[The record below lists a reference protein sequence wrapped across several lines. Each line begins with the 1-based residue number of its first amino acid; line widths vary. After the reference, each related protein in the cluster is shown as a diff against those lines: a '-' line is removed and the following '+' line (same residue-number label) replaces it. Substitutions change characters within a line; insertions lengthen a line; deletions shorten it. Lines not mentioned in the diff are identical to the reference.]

1 MKTFTLILF
10 CFLFNSF
17 QSQAQT
23 QELLDNTWYLEKVVI
38 DEVEYLT
45 PSNDEINQ
53 VILDFDTDFINTYP
67 APSACFAFLGSID
80 FNNNN
85 SSFSNSDA
93 SPSFPECNQEENSNF
108 YVYYIDEFY
117 WLESGNET
125 QIFEYNITEESSTL
139 KKLSITNTNDD
150 QAVYYSQTLST
161 EDVDGFGSVQLYPN
175 PAQNEFSVESDLSLD
190 IIKIYNQFGQLVE
203 KFDVK
208 DTQSSYDISTLST
221 GLYFIEL
228 SSVDGKKSVRKIIK
242 K

>member
-150 QAVYYSQTLST
+150 QAIYYSQTLST

-175 PAQNEFSVESDLSLD
+175 PAQNEFSVESDVD
-190 IIKIYNQFGQLVE
+190 IKQIKMYNQVGQVVLE
-203 KFDVK
+203 FDDIK
-208 DTQSSYDISTLST
+208 PQPSYDISILSK
-221 GLYFIEL
+221 GVYFVEL
-228 SSVDGKKSVRKIIK
+228 SSVQGKKTVRKIIK

>member
-150 QAVYYSQTLST
+150 QAIYYSQTLST

-175 PAQNEFSVESDLSLD
+175 PAQNKFSIESDLSLD
-190 IIKIYNQFGQLVE
+190 TIKIYNQLGQLVE

>member
-1 MKTFTLILF
+1 MKTITLIIFSLIIY
-10 CFLFNSF
+10 SF
-17 QSQAQT
+17 QGQAQT

-67 APSACFAFLGSID
+67 APSECFAFLGSID

-139 KKLSITNTNDD
+139 KKLTITNTNND
-150 QAVYYSQTLST
+150 QAVYYSETLSIQ
-161 EDVDGFGSVQLYPN
+161 DVDGFGTVRLYPN
-175 PAQNEFSVESDLSLD
+175 PAQDKFSIESDLSLD
-190 IIKIYNQFGQLVE
+190 IIKIYNQLGQLVE

-221 GLYFIEL
+221 GLYFVEL
-228 SSVDGKKSVRKIIK
+228 SSVQGKKTVK
-242 K
+242 KLVKQ